1 MSINPLG
8 SSGVNNVTDLA
19 QALIKNFDKDKDGR
33 LSADEFTSLLGKL
46 LSGPGSPTS
55 PTSSANAAPAA
66 PEKPEKPAALTS
78 YTLGIGFVPEKLND
92 PTYFSEKYSRALKQ
106 QFLPAMQG
114 LSPVTESLQK
124 IVDRINANGGKATVT
139 GKDTIDFGDDN
150 GPIDVIVDVGG
161 ANPQWGFQNTSG
173 NELWAKRNAVV
184 SPMVSPHPAHV

>member
-1 MSINPLG
+1 MSINAFG
-8 SSGVNNVTDLA
+8 SSSVNSVPDLA

-33 LSADEFTSLLGKL
+33 LSADEFTNLLGKL
-46 LSGPGSPTS
+46 LSGAASPTS
-55 PTSSANAAPAA
+55 PTISNHAAG
-66 PEKPEKPAALTS
+66 ETPAALTS

-124 IVDRINANGGKATVT
+124 IVDKINANGGKATVT

-173 NELWAKRNAVV
+173 NELWAKRNAVA
-184 SPMVSPHPAHV
+184 SPVVVSPHPAHV

>member
-1 MSINPLG
+1 MSINAFG

-33 LSADEFTSLLGKL
+33 LSADEFTNLLGKL
-46 LSGPGSPTS
+46 LSGAASPTS
-55 PTSSANAAPAA
+55 PTISNHAAPGA
-66 PEKPEKPAALTS
+66 PETPAALTS
-78 YTLGIGFVPEKLND
+78 YTLGIGFVPSKLND

-114 LSPVTESLQK
+114 LAPVTESLQK
-124 IVDRINANGGKATVT
+124 IVDKINANGGKAKVT

-161 ANPQWGFQNTSG
+161 PDAQWGFQNTSG
-173 NELWAKRNAVV
+173 NELWAKRNAVA
-184 SPMVSPHPAHV
+184 SPVAAPYPAHA